1 MERMGWVAMVA
12 ALCACTSVKMVQR
25 DGCWVKHTETTFGGD
40 KEELGFCTRPETA
53 WAEDRL
59 ARMVQECMAQSDHR
73 WENRAL
79 SAWNHNEPIPPQAD
93 DQDLV
98 KTCMTQASQA
108 IGLEAENGA
117 LKARLAELSQDRD
130 SLKNVTEK
138 DRVFLQQSSDKMVSA
153 LGEAAKKAPPN
164 ATATVKVESDLKTPQ
179 APPTTVVGFAAP
191 AAPAPV
197 VVTTPQAAPQII
209 RVAPVN
215 SCPPRKTAT
224 KKLAS
229 EKSEKDPACEK
240 GAPAEKTAAA
250 APTPAA
256 G

>member
-1 MERMGWVAMVA
+1 MKPLHIALLIA
-12 ALCACTSVKMVQR
+12 A
-25 DGCWVKHTETTFGGD
+25 
-40 KEELGFCTRPETA
+40 
-53 WAEDRL
+53 
-59 ARMVQECMAQSDHR
+59 
-73 WENRAL
+73 
-79 SAWNHNEPIPPQAD
+79 
-93 DQDLV
+93 
-98 KTCMTQASQA
+98 
-108 IGLEAENGA
+108 GA
-117 LKARLAELSQDRD
+117 LGGA
-130 SLKNVTEK
+130 V
-138 DRVFLQQSSDKMVSA
+138 VM
-153 LGEAAKKAPPN
+153 
-164 ATATVKVESDLKTPQ
+164 KVAVRPQ
-179 APPTTVVGFAAP
+179 P